1 MSKQTHSQDSNF
13 EDLDSIWEEMDEIE
27 PLTPITKF
35 SELDN
40 CIDAYKKAAE
50 HDEYLF
56 GDYDYC
62 KEWVGI
68 TTLDV

>member
-1 MSKQTHSQDSNF
+1 M
-13 EDLDSIWEEMDEIE
+13 
-27 PLTPITKF
+27 
-35 SELDN
+35 
-40 CIDAYKKAAE
+40 YRKAAE
-50 HDEYLF
+50 YDDYLF

>member
-13 EDLDSIWEEMDEIE
+13 EDLDSIWEEMDNIE
-27 PLTPITKF
+27 PLTPITNY
-35 SELDN
+35 SDLDC
-40 CIDAYKKAAE
+40 CIDAYKEAAE
-50 HDEYLF
+50 YDDYLF

>member
-1 MSKQTHSQDSNF
+1 MSKQTHSQDSSCKGNCKCNCV
-13 EDLDSIWEEMDEIE
+13 
-27 PLTPITKF
+27 TTKE
-35 SELDN
+35 SLKL
-40 CIDAYKKAAE
+40 YKQAAE
-50 HDEYLF
+50 SDEYLF

>member
-1 MSKQTHSQDSNF
+1 MMLLKIHSQDSSCKGNC
-13 EDLDSIWEEMDEIE
+13 
-27 PLTPITKF
+27 KC
-35 SELDN
+35 N
-40 CIDAYKKAAE
+40 CITPEESLELYKQAAE
-50 HDEYLF
+50 YDEYLF

>member
-1 MSKQTHSQDSNF
+1 
-13 EDLDSIWEEMDEIE
+13 MDDIE
-27 PLTPITKF
+27 PLTPIARL
-35 SELDN
+35 SELDY
-40 CIDAYKKAAE
+40 CIDSYKEAAKY
-50 HDEYLF
+50 DEYLF

>member
-1 MSKQTHSQDSNF
+1 M
-13 EDLDSIWEEMDEIE
+13 
-27 PLTPITKF
+27 
-35 SELDN
+35 
-40 CIDAYKKAAE
+40 YRKAAE
-50 HDEYLF
+50 CDEYLF

>member
-1 MSKQTHSQDSNF
+1 MSKQTHSQDSSCKGNCKCDCITV
-13 EDLDSIWEEMDEIE
+13 EDSLEM
-27 PLTPITKF
+27 
-35 SELDN
+35 
-40 CIDAYKKAAE
+40 YRKAAE
-50 HDEYLF
+50 SDEYLF

>member
-1 MSKQTHSQDSNF
+1 MSKQTHSQD
-13 EDLDSIWEEMDEIE
+13 
-27 PLTPITKF
+27 F
-35 SELDN
+35 SCKGNCKCN
-40 CIDAYKKAAE
+40 CIAIEDSLEMYRKAAE

>member
-13 EDLDSIWEEMDEIE
+13 ENLASIWEEMDEME
-27 PLTPITKF
+27 PLTPTTRS

-40 CIDAYKKAAE
+40 CIDAYKQAAE
-50 HDEYLF
+50 YDEYLF